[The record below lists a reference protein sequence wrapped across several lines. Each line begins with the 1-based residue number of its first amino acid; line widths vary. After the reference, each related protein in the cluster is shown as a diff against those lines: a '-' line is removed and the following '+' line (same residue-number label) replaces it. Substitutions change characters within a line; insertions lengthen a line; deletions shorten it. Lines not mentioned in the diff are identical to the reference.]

1 MILEIKYR
9 PALKSDQE
17 FLLDLRIQTMNAH
30 LTASSLPV
38 SDEAHLQRINYQFEH
53 ALIIEIDKRAIG
65 LLKIVRQADN
75 IELIQIQIAVTYQG
89 KGIGRRILN
98 DLIKEAIESEQS
110 ITLSVLKTNQAKNL
124 YLSVGFKI
132 VGETDD
138 SYLMLFENYCP

>member
-1 MILEIKYR
+1 
-9 PALKSDQE
+9 SDQE

-38 SDEAHLQRINYQFEH
+38 SDEAHLQRINYKFEH
-53 ALIIEIDKRAIG
+53 ALIIEIDKRDIG

-98 DLIKEAIESEQS
+98 DLIEEAIESEKT
-110 ITLSVLKTNQAKNL
+110 ITLSVLKTNKAKNL
-124 YLSVGFKI
+124 YSNVGFKI
-132 VGETDD
+132 VDETE
-138 SYLMLFENYCP
+138 SA

>member
-1 MILEIKYR
+1 MISNIKYR
-9 PALKSDQE
+9 PALKSDLE

-75 IELIQIQIAVTYQG
+75 IELIQIQIAASYQG

-98 DLIKEAIESEQS
+98 DLIEEAIESEKT
-110 ITLSVLKTNQAKNL
+110 ITLSVLKTNKAKNL
-124 YLSVGFKI
+124 YSNVGFKI

-138 SYLMLFENYCP
+138 SYLMLFEKASI